1 MAVDDD
7 TGRHRLAVT
16 SRRDGAD
23 VAVLHLGQDEYRAEA
38 KVRIILGRE
47 VIGDVEAEAA
57 GHGQAAAEPQVGD
70 VAHLVARKA
79 CVLGGRDAAGGVLFQ
94 CAEHDAGQFEKG
106 LLPPLAGDAVGLRDG
121 QDEVF
126 HPAERLLRHLLP
138 ALEPGAEGAVGRQSA
153 QRQRRKRHLVHRPRA
168 QGLPLFQQGVQR
180 LTAQLVDGTARHEPG
195 AAIHLHVD
203 LLGRE
208 RRAAGL
214 AQAAAQALGGVGA
227 GGLRFGVAVGEGFV
241 GAVSDGQ
248 LLAALFDF
256 NFHLHRHPGTLPAVQ
271 LPQGRQGLPG
281 QLGVG
286 LAADTE
292 HRAVDLSVQI
302 AGGEAGA
309 AEGILQQVAVIGAA
323 LAACQTGADGSSD
336 ILRRPQTAFD
346 FRRCYADGLQLVQL
360 VDDGVVL
367 EGQVVQTARLALGQS
382 VGLEGQAAGAGAG
395 AAVAAPSAQESRH
408 IALAADAHA
417 ECAVDE
423 ALRLDAAVPGD
434 VLHLGQAQLTG
445 QHDPGKAQLFQ
456 FQCALQGVDAHLGGT
471 VAGQLGRDVPD
482 ELRHREVL
490 TDDGVGPAGG
500 DGPHGV
506 GQTRQLAAVDGGIQ
520 RHMDGHAPGM
530 AEPDG
535 FFQAVGIKIARTGA
549 GVEAGKPQIYCVRAA
564 EYCCAEHFFTAHRG
578 KDLNF

>member
-1 MAVDDD
+1 M
-7 TGRHRLAVT
+7 
-16 SRRDGAD
+16 
-23 VAVLHLGQDEYRAEA
+23 
-38 KVRIILGRE
+38 
-47 VIGDVEAEAA
+47 
-57 GHGQAAAEPQVGD
+57 
-70 VAHLVARKA
+70 
-79 CVLGGRDAAGGVLFQ
+79 
-94 CAEHDAGQFEKG
+94 
-106 LLPPLAGDAVGLRDG
+106 
-121 QDEVF
+121 
-126 HPAERLLRHLLP
+126 
-138 ALEPGAEGAVGRQSA
+138 GRQSA

-382 VGLEGQAAGAGAG
+382 VGSKGRRQG
-395 AAVAAPSAQESRH
+395 PAQEPR
-408 IALAADAHA
+408 LPLRPPRKAD
-417 ECAVDE
+417 
-423 ALRLDAAVPGD
+423 
-434 VLHLGQAQLTG
+434 
-445 QHDPGKAQLFQ
+445 
-456 FQCALQGVDAHLGGT
+456 
-471 VAGQLGRDVPD
+471 
-482 ELRHREVL
+482 
-490 TDDGVGPAGG
+490 
-500 DGPHGV
+500 
-506 GQTRQLAAVDGGIQ
+506 I
-520 RHMDGHAPGM
+520 
-530 AEPDG
+530 
-535 FFQAVGIKIARTGA
+535 
-549 GVEAGKPQIYCVRAA
+549 
-564 EYCCAEHFFTAHRG
+564 
-578 KDLNF
+578 